1 MFIKAM
7 NERRPSV
14 LAAQTFF
21 HHHRISLMRLVGGR
35 GDGAAL
41 VRGHLM
47 RQAAAQSPSRN
58 LLSFCSLAVLE

>member
-1 MFIKAM
+1 MW
-7 NERRPSV
+7 
-14 LAAQTFF
+14 
-21 HHHRISLMRLVGGR
+21 LVGGR
-35 GDGAAL
+35 ADGAAL